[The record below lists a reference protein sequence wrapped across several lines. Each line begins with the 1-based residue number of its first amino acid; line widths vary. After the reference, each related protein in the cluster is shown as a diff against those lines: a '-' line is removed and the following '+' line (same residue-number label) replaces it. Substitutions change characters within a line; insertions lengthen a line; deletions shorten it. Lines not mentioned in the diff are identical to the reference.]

1 MKVFEEYFAIVWKA
15 SYGFVKLIEP
25 DFNSSF
31 IFRDIT
37 NNIIKLNRGFDL
49 TKTYDKNL
57 LDIFRKHL

>member
-1 MKVFEEYFAIVWKA
+1 MLEDQFTIVWKA
-15 SYGFVKLIEP
+15 SYGFIKFIEP
-25 DFNSSF
+25 DFNTSF

-37 NNIIKLNRGFDL
+37 NDIIKLNRGFDL